1 MYETSA
7 YGTHRNLAAVV
18 TAAIVGVSG
27 LIFDRAHLAAAPEG
41 RMEIGQ
47 LEAVWS
53 PAAIAALPDIV
64 VTAKRA

>member
-7 YGTHRNLAAVV
+7 YGTHRNLATVV
-18 TAAIVGVSG
+18 AAAIVAVSG

-41 RMEIGQ
+41 SIEVGQ

-53 PAAIAALPDIV
+53 PAAIATLPDIV